1 MRRFLRVLLSV
12 GVASPVLILSSTNDA
27 FAGSYRVYSC
37 KTPAGNI
44 APTDGWTGTAIA
56 PHTSPSN
63 TCASGGS
70 LTVALNAGVYNPAT
84 ASMMSW
90 RFDAPSGGTIAA
102 YRVWRNAQLTG
113 ANEPNATPVAFV
125 ARPLNAFSGA
135 YVAEACRAAPE
146 GCAGLGGAPGVH
158 PGNLIAESL
167 EAIPEADRWF
177 ISVDCG
183 GVAGYSCV
191 PRPAGHP
198 MASASVYAA
207 EFTLRD
213 PQPPVVTQV
222 AGRLISATTHAGVEQ
237 LSFNAADSV
246 SGVYRSILEVDG
258 KVVRAAV
265 ISANDGRC
273 ADAGVDPATPYEF
286 MYREPCPKSLQHDY
300 ALDTRTLTDG
310 THNVRLSV
318 EDASGNRSSVW
329 SDPEFVVQNAPAV
342 GAAGTPGTTG
352 AAGANG
358 GAAGG
363 SQAAPCAGAS
373 TGLAA
378 RFRRNGARTLRV
390 RHRQAFNITGRGP
403 ANTDVD
409 VFHARGGK
417 FTALGSF
424 RTSAAGSFTER
435 VVARQGNGT
444 LFLCG
449 PGVVAKLTLKVR
461 AVVKLTV
468 RITRGGLVR
477 YSGRVRT
484 GHIPKGGKIVAIQGK
499 AGSSWQTFALR
510 RTSKTGRFKGRYRLR
525 VVIPGA
531 KLKFRVRVPSEAG
544 YPFVGVVGKSITK
557 RVR

>member
-1 MRRFLRVLLSV
+1 MSRFMMARLVIAAALTIGCLLFV
-12 GVASPVLILSSTNDA
+12 SPA
-27 FAGSYRVYSC
+27 MAGEYRVYSC
-37 KTPAGNI
+37 MTPAGLP
-44 APTDGWTGTAIA
+44 APTDGWTGDRALSVDSQPLNYCPAGGALLAVLNPNHAQPANTAIVTWGWTA
-56 PHTSPSN
+56 PPGSSIVGYRIWRSADVRSGPSDTAATPYVFSTRDVN
-63 TCASGGS
+63 S
-70 LTVALNAGVYNPAT
+70 AT
-84 ASMMSW
+84 AAYLIDHCAAGYGCTSIGV
-90 RFDAPSGGTIAA
+90 PSPGLAT
-102 YRVWRNAQLTG
+102 
-113 ANEPNATPVAFV
+113 PNALVEDVRHLGGITRWHINAACGGQTGQWCSPNGVGMSV
-125 ARPLNAFSGA
+125 AR
-135 YVAEACRAAPE
+135 
-146 GCAGLGGAPGVH
+146 VH
-158 PGNLIAESL
+158 
-167 EAIPEADRWF
+167 
-177 ISVDCG
+177 
-183 GVAGYSCV
+183 
-191 PRPAGHP
+191 
-198 MASASVYAA
+198 AA

-213 PQPPVVTQV
+213 AEGPTLSNVR
-222 AGRLISATTHAGVEQ
+222 GRLTSATTHAGVEQ
-237 LSFNAADSV
+237 LSFTAADSV
-246 SGVYRSILEVDG
+246 SGIYRSILEVDG
-258 KVVRAAV
+258 KVVRTAV

-329 SDPEFVVQNAPAV
+329 SDPAFVVQNA
-342 GAAGTPGTTG
+342 
-352 AAGANG
+352 
-358 GAAGG
+358 AAGG
-363 SQAAPCAGAS
+363 TAGATGPESASGSVADASQTAPCTGAT

-378 RFRRNGARTLRV
+378 RYRRNGARTLRV

-424 RTSAAGSFTER
+424 RTSAAGTFTER

-449 PGVVAKLTLKVR
+449 PGLVAKLTLKVR

-468 RITRGGLVR
+468 RISRGGLVR

-499 AGSSWQTFALR
+499 AGPSWQTFALR
-510 RTSKTGRFKGRYRLR
+510 RTSRTGRFKGRYRLR
-525 VVIPGA
+525 VVRPGA

>member
-1 MRRFLRVLLSV
+1 MRRSLRVMLSV
-12 GVASPVLILSSTNDA
+12 VAALPVLGTLGATDA
-27 FAGSYRVYSC
+27 DAGVYRVYSC

-56 PHTSPSN
+56 PQTSPSN

-70 LTVALNAGVYNPAT
+70 LTIALNAAIYNPAT

-90 RFDAPSGGTIAA
+90 RFSAPSGGTISA

-167 EAIPEADRWF
+167 DAVPDATQWF

-183 GVAGYSCV
+183 GVGGYVCV

-213 PQPPVVTQV
+213 PQPPAVTQV
-222 AGRLISATTHAGVEQ
+222 AGRVTTATTHSGVEQ
-237 LSFNAADSV
+237 LTFSASDPV

-286 MYREPCPKSLQHDY
+286 MYREPCPKSVQHDF

-310 THNVRLSV
+310 THNVRVSV
-318 EDASGNRSSVW
+318 EDASGNRTGVW
-329 SDPEFVVQNAPAV
+329 SEPEFVVQNAPAAGGV
-342 GAAGTPGTTG
+342 AGATGAGGAEGANG
-352 AAGANG
+352 AAGANPT
-358 GAAGG
+358 
-363 SQAAPCAGAS
+363 APCTGAT

-378 RFRRNGARTLRV
+378 RYRRNGARTLRV

-424 RTSAAGSFTER
+424 RTSAAGTFTER

-449 PGVVAKLTLKVR
+449 PGLVAKLTLKVR

-468 RITRGGLVR
+468 RISRGGLVR

-499 AGSSWQTFALR
+499 AGPSWQTFALR
-510 RTSKTGRFKGRYRLR
+510 RTSRTGRFKGRYRLR
-525 VVIPGA
+525 VVRPGA